1 MAEMIDPNKPL
12 TQLELDIVNMRYFEG
27 LHSSEIAERLGI
39 DLEKV
44 KDRLQKTN
52 VNRYIL
58 KVVIPQTKKQPKL
71 KLNTL
76 NIKSEIDTK
85 LYYFAGVMLL
95 VFITFVCIKYYGY
108 L

>member
-1 MAEMIDPNKPL
+1 MAKMTDPNKPL

-39 DLEKV
+39 ELEIV

-58 KVVIPQTKKQPKL
+58 KVVLPQIQKRPKI

-76 NIKSEIDTK
+76 NIKSDTGTK
-85 LYYFAGVMLL
+85 LYYFAGLMLL
-95 VFITFVCIKYYGY
+95 VFIAFVCIKYCF
-108 L
+108 